1 MYISHVRI
9 ENVRG
14 FGSRNAVDIKF
25 GRKAGWTVIAGR
37 NGAGKSTFLRAI
49 ALAAAGPSAAR
60 ALTES
65 FRGWVRDGS
74 THGSATVEMVASS
87 EDRFQGMGK
96 LPTSGFKASLT
107 WNLSGGA
114 QEPSLEASP
123 KPEKVLRG
131 PWRGPWSDNPS
142 GWFVA
147 GYGPFRRLTGHAAD
161 AQRLMVAPNHVARMV
176 SLFREDAS
184 LIECVQW
191 LKHVYTRRLEKK
203 PGSAELEEAVLGLLN
218 DGLLPD
224 KVKVIRID
232 SEGLWVAQGNSE
244 LPLRELSDGYR
255 VIVALV
261 LDIVR
266 LLQQCYGEL
275 PVKNNNGHLEVDLPG
290 VVLADEI
297 DAHLHVSWQQR
308 VGFWMKRHF
317 PRIQFIVST
326 HSPYICQAADEGGL
340 IRLPAP
346 GELGSASM
354 VDKETFKRVVHGT
367 ADEAVLTA
375 LFGLEKTWSDE
386 TDRLRRE
393 LSHLRAKQLQGR
405 ASRKDLS
412 RAQQLEM
419 DLPLTPTA
427 SVERALDDVKALLG
441 VQAAK

>member
-1 MYISHVRI
+1 
-9 ENVRG
+9 
-14 FGSRNAVDIKF
+14 
-25 GRKAGWTVIAGR
+25 
-37 NGAGKSTFLRAI
+37 
-49 ALAAAGPSAAR
+49 
-60 ALTES
+60 
-65 FRGWVRDGS
+65 
-74 THGSATVEMVASS
+74 
-87 EDRFQGMGK
+87 MGK